1 METNVHL
8 KINVHIFVSS
18 WLKVFFF
25 LFLFNKNVDK
35 AGLMIVL
42 STVESNAALGKGSGW
57 VLPFAA
63 TQVVGSSFCWDLF
76 GCGACPMT
84 ACVWGERATESL
96 PGEQKDSVSD
106 LHDPSFY
113 SSSSSFQCSISNNRK
128 VNGHSMKNMVEDSSR
143 NGDAFKY
150 TVSWVVLQST
160 PNTFAFTVTSCEK
173 KHRWTLP
180 IRHTERLPAFDS
192 LVPPNVW
199 ARVGHLFLLR
209 S

>member
-1 METNVHL
+1 MFVDGCDCVSTDRKNNNNNNTNTTYSQNKAPAVL
-8 KINVHIFVSS
+8 CFS
-18 WLKVFFF
+18 WLMGNGNQCTPENQCSHFCFLLVEGFF
-25 LFLFNKNVDK
+25 LFLFNKNVNK

-96 PGEQKDSVSD
+96 PEEKKDSVSD

-143 NGDAFKY
+143 NGDAFK
-150 TVSWVVLQST
+150 
-160 PNTFAFTVTSCEK
+160 
-173 KHRWTLP
+173 
-180 IRHTERLPAFDS
+180 
-192 LVPPNVW
+192 
-199 ARVGHLFLLR
+199 
-209 S
+209 